1 MQIEGNSWNK
11 LKEAASMLGH
21 RRSIIAHIT
30 LRDLRVFIKT
40 IAWHQTTPT
49 FCTNWVIAVAEI
61 KLKHI
66 LG

>member
-1 MQIEGNSWNK
+1 
-11 LKEAASMLGH
+11 MLGQ